1 MAKNKLSREQAEQ
14 IYSALK
20 NRVEKIL
27 NNSEKRQE
35 ADLENI
41 SGSSKVRSQGAL
53 RSFSLLAFGFVL
65 ILASFSAS
73 WVIFMPKLNQYL
85 EKVSGFTTSE
95 ASIVTRASLT
105 LPKTGQDQNLTEG
118 SKIEELALALE
129 AKRIEL
135 EQRESELTAKMGELK
150 FLEQLIEDRLEALK
164 AYVNR
169 AKALESDQNQAER
182 SKIETL
188 ANLFLSMPVQQA
200 GSLLAGLENDVIAEI
215 LIKMPERRS
224 AALLAQLPRDR
235 GVKIAKLMAEFKNP
249 AE

>member
-1 MAKNKLSREQAEQ
+1 MAKNKLTREQAEQ

-27 NNSEKRQE
+27 SDSEKRQE
-35 ADLENI
+35 ADLENT
-41 SGSSKVRSQGAL
+41 SGSPQVKSQGAL
-53 RSFSLLAFGFVL
+53 RSFFFLAFGVVL
-65 ILASFSAS
+65 ILTSFSAL

-85 EKVSGFTTSE
+85 DKVSAFTASE
-95 ASIVTRASLT
+95 ALNVTRASLA
-105 LPKTGQDQNLTEG
+105 LPKTEQDQNLTEG

-135 EQRESELTAKMGELK
+135 EQRESELSAKMGELK
-150 FLEQLIEDRLEALK
+150 FLEQLIEDKLEALK

-188 ANLFLSMPVQQA
+188 ANLFLSMPAQQA

-235 GVKIAKLMAEFKNP
+235 GVKIAKLMADFSGQAK
-249 AE
+249 

>member
-1 MAKNKLSREQAEQ
+1 
-14 IYSALK
+14 
-20 NRVEKIL
+20 
-27 NNSEKRQE
+27 
-35 ADLENI
+35 
-41 SGSSKVRSQGAL
+41 
-53 RSFSLLAFGFVL
+53 
-65 ILASFSAS
+65 
-73 WVIFMPKLNQYL
+73 
-85 EKVSGFTTSE
+85 
-95 ASIVTRASLT
+95 
-105 LPKTGQDQNLTEG
+105 
-118 SKIEELALALE
+118 
-129 AKRIEL
+129 
-135 EQRESELTAKMGELK
+135 
-150 FLEQLIEDRLEALK
+150 LK

-188 ANLFLSMPVQQA
+188 ANLFLSMPAQQA